1 MENKSKNPNVL
12 LILIKSSI
20 RIQNF
25 KIVGLK
31 MAKIQ
36 GSDGRM
42 DKCKIAILNI
52 DSILD

>member
-1 MENKSKNPNVL
+1 M
-12 LILIKSSI
+12 

-36 GSDGRM
+36 CADGQM
-42 DKCKIAILNI
+42 DNRKIAILNI
-52 DSILD
+52 DSVLNNFVIH

>member
-1 MENKSKNPNVL
+1 MNQKLKRV
-12 LILIKSSI
+12 IDSSL
-20 RIQNF
+20 RNQHL

-36 GSDGRM
+36 GSDGRI
-42 DKCKIAILNI
+42 DKGKIAILNI